1 MSNIIINPYKFV
13 SAIPFPNT
21 YSLDFDGVD
30 DYVDIT
36 GGNVGNVGQFTL
48 SFWVKG
54 VSQANG
60 SYMFSATPYNV
71 WTYFYTLGTSFVWH
85 NVNGNIKT
93 LATGVFDGNWHHI
106 VVIFNPTGADE
117 TIRTYKDNI
126 LASNNVTD
134 WRYGQTVG
142 LYNGEL
148 KYIGGVNG
156 ASGLEGNLDE
166 VAVWHRELSEAE
178 IAEVYNFAKPGD
190 LDNLAP
196 VAWWRMGDSGLFFN
210 GEWEIPEQTKID
222 NWSSH
227 SFDFDGVNDYVD
239 CGDIDALDN
248 VSTFTISVWFKLDGT
263 GNNDT
268 IFAKTTDFNNRIDI
282 IKHSNGI
289 LYFQV
294 YNGGNGYLGVN
305 FSDLGWNHVAMVF
318 DGSQGGTIPA
328 APYYQAGLQ
337 CYLNG
342 SKITTFNDGHGTIP
356 AITPTLSNNFLIG
369 EWDVSAGYFLEGK
382 VDELSIWSTALTDA
396 NISTLWNNGTPNNLN
411 TALGTTPVNWW
422 RMGES
427 SNWNGTNWQLPD
439 YSKNSLFSQKS
450 FNFDGVDAFID
461 IGLSKPPELNLTGDM
476 SISAWINTN
485 NISSIKAIVSDCN
498 SGANLLQFNLDINR
512 TPAKISVLANT
523 TTIITSSLSL
533 SVSTWYHIVMTR
545 AGSAGD
551 WDYVLYINGL
561 ESNGG
566 TANTA
571 INPAAQ
577 QGSAIGR
584 YGNFTNLTYVFDGSI
599 DDVSIWDKELSVGEV
614 TAIWNNGKPTDLS
627 AESGLV
633 GYWTFDDATFSTN
646 WTVPDNSSNSNDGTS
661 SGMVETD
668 LEFNTPTNPN
678 SGLSSGMDEVDL
690 EFNTPDNIIA
700 GLSNAMPKS
709 AKVNNAPDNINQGLT
724 SGMVEGDRVEDTP

>member
-439 YSKNSLFSQKS
+439 YSKNALFSQKS
-450 FNFDGVDAFID
+450 LNFDGVSSYID
-461 IGLSKPPELNLTGDM
+461 LGSDTSLEPA
-476 SISAWINTN
+476 SA
-485 NISSIKAIVSDCN
+485 
-498 SGANLLQFNLDINR
+498 
-512 TPAKISVLANT
+512 
-523 TTIITSSLSL
+523 L
-533 SVSTWYHIVMTR
+533 SVSAWVKRDASMVNYSGIVESPKDTYSDGWVMLGTSTNKVRFYLWTTLGLPYAEIDSAITIDTWYHILGTWD
-545 AGSAGD
+545 GSTIRI
-551 WDYVLYINGL
+551 YVNGVL
-561 ESNGG
+561 QSTTGVAADIVYASPSNK
-566 TANTA
+566 
-571 INPAAQ
+571 PATIGHYALNEFP
-577 QGSAIGR
+577 GNIDSVSIYSTDKSSSASAIYNSG
-584 YGNFTNLTYVFDGSI
+584 VPKD
-599 DDVSIWDKELSVGEV
+599 E
-614 TAIWNNGKPTDLS
+614 S
-627 AESGLV
+627 ATSGLV
-633 GYWTFDDATFSTN
+633 GYWRFDDATFSTN
-646 WTVPDNSSNSNDGTS
+646 WSVPDNSSNSNDGTS

-678 SGLSSGMDEVDL
+678 AGLSSGMAIDD
-690 EFNTPDNIIA
+690 
-700 GLSNAMPKS
+700 
-709 AKVNNAPDNINQGLT
+709 KVNNAPDNINQGLT